1 MNSEQVGYFIKR
13 NMPTILS
20 IGAAVGVVVSN
31 ILTNK
36 ASIKATLKVDEIEKK
51 KHRELTFI
59 EEVKVVAPIY
69 APSIV
74 VGAATI
80 GCIFGSNFLNK
91 KQLAALA
98 GAMSILQANFKRYRT
113 EVVNEVGKEKE
124 ENIWKASR
132 PDVPNDKLLY
142 KTVSEKEAMFKDTT
156 GLTFFI
162 DSLTDEGFYTDK
174 ATVESAILKLNR
186 KLQMNPNQTV
196 TLNEFRNDLDLVPT
210 NFGNIVGWS
219 KIDMDEDNK
228 LDDWIDIQLVPFEN
242 TDGYYLRYLDLPH
255 GLFMATKKEKRE
267 AKGWF
272 KDMECSSSMLI

>member
-1 MNSEQVGYFIKR
+1 MNTEQVGYFIKR

-59 EEVKVVAPIY
+59 EEVKAVAPIY

-132 PDVPNDKLLY
+132 PNGESLY
-142 KTVSEKEAMFKDTT
+142 KTVSEQESKFVDTT

-196 TLNEFRNDLDLVPT
+196 TLNELRNDLDLHPT

-219 KIDMDEDNK
+219 KIDVDEYDTT
-228 LDDWIDIQLVPFEN
+228 DPWIDIQLVPFEN
-242 TDGYYLRYLDLPH
+242 TDGYYIRYLSLPH

-272 KDMECSSSMLI
+272 KDMEYSSSMLI

>member
-132 PDVPNDKLLY
+132 PNGESLY
-142 KTVSEKEAMFKDTT
+142 KIVSEQESKFVDTT

-196 TLNEFRNDLDLVPT
+196 TLNEFRNDLDLHPT

-219 KIDMDEDNK
+219 KIDVDEYDTV
-228 LDDWIDIQLVPFEN
+228 DPWIDIQLVPFEN
-242 TDGYYLRYLDLPH
+242 LDGYYIRYLSLPH

-272 KDMECSSSMLI
+272 KDMECRSSMLI

>member
-1 MNSEQVGYFIKR
+1 MNTEQVGYFIKR

-20 IGAAVGVVVSN
+20 IGAAIGVVVSN
-31 ILTNK
+31 VLTNK
-36 ASIKATLKVDEIEKK
+36 ASIKATLKVDEVEKK

-132 PDVPNDKLLY
+132 PNGESLY
-142 KTVSEKEAMFKDTT
+142 KTVSEQESKFVDTT

-196 TLNEFRNDLDLVPT
+196 TLNEFRNDLDLHPT

-219 KIDMDEDNK
+219 KIDVDEYDST
-228 LDDWIDIQLVPFEN
+228 DPWIDIQLVPFEN
-242 TDGYYLRYLDLPH
+242 TDGYYIRYLSLPH
-255 GLFMATKKEKRE
+255 GLFMSTKKEKRD
-267 AKGWF
+267 AKKWF
-272 KDMECSSSMLI
+272 KDMEYSSSMLI

>member
-91 KQLAALA
+91 KQLVALA
-98 GAMSILQANFKRYRT
+98 GAMSILQANFKRYRAG
-113 EVVNEVGKEKE
+113 VVNEVGEEKE

-132 PDVPNDKLLY
+132 PNGESLY
-142 KTVSEKEAMFKDTT
+142 KTVSEQESKFVDTT

-196 TLNEFRNDLDLVPT
+196 TLNEFRNDLDLHAT

-219 KIDMDEDNK
+219 KIDVDEYDTT
-228 LDDWIDIQLVPFEN
+228 DPWIDIQLVPFEN
-242 TDGYYLRYLDLPH
+242 TDGYYIRYLSLPH

-272 KDMECSSSMLI
+272 KDMEYSSSMLI

>member
-1 MNSEQVGYFIKR
+1 MNTEQVGYFIKR

-20 IGAAVGVVVSN
+20 IGAAIGVVVSN
-31 ILTNK
+31 VLTNK
-36 ASIKATLKVDEIEKK
+36 ASIKATLKIDEVEKK
-51 KHRELTFI
+51 KHRELTFV

-98 GAMSILQANFKRYRT
+98 GAMSLLQANFKRYRD
-113 EVVNEVGKEKE
+113 EVVHEVGKEKE
-124 ENIWKASR
+124 EDIWKASR
-132 PDVPNDKLLY
+132 ASKTPLY
-142 KTVSEKEAMFKDTT
+142 KSISEQEAKFVDTT

-186 KLQMNPNQTV
+186 KLVMSPNQTV
-196 TLNEFRNDLDLVPT
+196 TLNEFRNDLDLHPT

-219 KIDMDEDNK
+219 KIDMDEYDTV
-228 LDDWIDIQLVPFEN
+228 DPWIDIQLVPFEN
-242 TDGYYLRYLDLPH
+242 SDGYYIRYLNLPH
-255 GLFMATKKEKRE
+255 GLFLATKKEKRE

-272 KDMECSSSMLI
+272 KDLEYQSSMI

>member
-1 MNSEQVGYFIKR
+1 MNAEQVGYFIKR

-36 ASIKATLKVDEIEKK
+36 ASIKATLKVDEVEKK

-59 EEVKVVAPIY
+59 EEAKAAAPIY

-98 GAMSILQANFKRYRT
+98 GAMSLLQANFKRYRE
-113 EVVNEVGKEKE
+113 EVVHEVGEEKE
-124 ENIWKASR
+124 EEIWKAAKE
-132 PDVPNDKLLY
+132 PTT
-142 KTVSEKEAMFKDTT
+142 KTISEQESKFVDTT

-174 ATVESAILKLNR
+174 STVESAILNLNR
-186 KLQMNPNQTV
+186 KLALSPNQTV
-196 TLNEFRNDLDLVPT
+196 TLNAFRHELELHPT

-219 KIDMDEDNK
+219 KIDMDENDKVNE
-228 LDDWIDIQLVPFEN
+228 WIDIQLVPFEN
-242 TDGYYLRYLDLPH
+242 NNGYYVRYLDLPH
-255 GLFMATKKEKRE
+255 GLFMETKKEKRE

-272 KDMECSSSMLI
+272 KDLEYQSSMI

>member
-80 GCIFGSNFLNK
+80 GYIFESNFLNK

-98 GAMSILQANFKRYRT
+98 GAMSILQANFKRYRAG
-113 EVVNEVGKEKE
+113 VVNEVGEKKE

-132 PDVPNDKLLY
+132 PNGESLY
-142 KTVSEKEAMFKDTT
+142 KTVSEQESKFVDTT

-196 TLNEFRNDLDLVPT
+196 TLNEFRNDLDLHPT

-219 KIDMDEDNK
+219 KIDVDEYDTT
-228 LDDWIDIQLVPFEN
+228 DPWIDIQLVPFEN
-242 TDGYYLRYLDLPH
+242 LDGYYIRYLSLPH
-255 GLFMATKKEKRE
+255 GLFMATKQEKRE

-272 KDMECSSSMLI
+272 KDMECRSSMLI

>member
-91 KQLAALA
+91 KQLVALA
-98 GAMSILQANFKRYRT
+98 GAMSILQANFKRYRAG
-113 EVVNEVGKEKE
+113 VVNEVGEKKE
-124 ENIWKASR
+124 ENIWKASI
-132 PDVPNDKLLY
+132 PNGESLY
-142 KTVSEKEAMFKDTT
+142 KTVSEQESKFVDTT

-196 TLNEFRNDLDLVPT
+196 TLNEFRNDLDLHPT

-219 KIDMDEDNK
+219 KIDVDEYDTT
-228 LDDWIDIQLVPFEN
+228 DPWIDIQLVPFEN
-242 TDGYYLRYLDLPH
+242 LDGYYIRYLSLPH

-272 KDMECSSSMLI
+272 KDMECRSSMLI

>member
-1 MNSEQVGYFIKR
+1 
-13 NMPTILS
+13 MPTILS

-36 ASIKATLKVDEIEKK
+36 ASIKATLKVDELEKK
-51 KHRELTFI
+51 KHRELTFA
-59 EEVKVVAPIY
+59 EEVKAVAPIY

-91 KQLAALA
+91 KQLVALA

-113 EVVNEVGKEKE
+113 EVVNEVGEEKE
-124 ENIWKASR
+124 ENIWKKSKANVSS
-132 PDVPNDKLLY
+132 DKLY
-142 KTVSEKEAMFKDTT
+142 KTISEQESKFVDTT

-186 KLQMNPNQTV
+186 KLQMSNHQTV
-196 TLNEFRNDLDLVPT
+196 TLNEFRDDLDLHPT

-228 LDDWIDIQLVPFEN
+228 INSWVDIQLVPFEN
-242 TDGYYLRYLDLPH
+242 MDGYYLRYLDLPH
-255 GLFMATKKEKRE
+255 GLFMATKQEKRD
-267 AKGWF
+267 AKKWF
-272 KDMECSSSMLI
+272 KDMEYSSSMLI

>member
-1 MNSEQVGYFIKR
+1 MNAEQVGYFIKR

-36 ASIKATLKVDEIEKK
+36 ASIKATLKVDEVEKK

-98 GAMSILQANFKRYRT
+98 GAMSILQANFKRYRE
-113 EVVNEVGKEKE
+113 EVVREVGEEKE
-124 ENIWKASR
+124 EEIWKAVKEPAAR
-132 PDVPNDKLLY
+132 
-142 KTVSEKEAMFKDTT
+142 TISEQESKFVDTT

-174 ATVESAILKLNR
+174 STVESAILKLNR
-186 KLQMNPNQTV
+186 KLALSPNQTV
-196 TLNEFRNDLDLVPT
+196 TLNQFRKDLELHPT

-219 KIDMDEDNK
+219 KIDMDENDK
-228 LDDWIDIQLVPFEN
+228 TDEWVDIQLVPFEN
-242 TDGYYLRYLDLPH
+242 NNGYYVRYLDLPH
-255 GLFMATKKEKRE
+255 GLFMETKKEKRE

-272 KDMECSSSMLI
+272 KDLEYQSSAI

>member
-1 MNSEQVGYFIKR
+1 MNAEQVGYFIKR

-36 ASIKATLKVDEIEKK
+36 ASIKATLKVDDVEKK

-91 KQLAALA
+91 RQLVALA
-98 GAMSILQANFKRYRT
+98 GAMSLLQANFKRYRE
-113 EVVNEVGKEKE
+113 EVVHEVGEEKE
-124 ENIWKASR
+124 EEIWKAVKE
-132 PDVPNDKLLY
+132 PTT
-142 KTVSEKEAMFKDTT
+142 KTISEQESKFIDTT
-156 GLTFFI
+156 GLIFFI

-174 ATVESAILKLNR
+174 STVESAILKLNR
-186 KLQMNPNQTV
+186 KLTLSKNHTV
-196 TLNEFRNDLDLVPT
+196 TLNEFRHDLELHPT

-219 KIDMDEDNK
+219 KIDMDENDK
-228 LDDWIDIQLVPFEN
+228 VDDWVDIQLVPFEN
-242 TDGYYLRYLDLPH
+242 NNGYYIRYLDLPH
-255 GLFMATKKEKRE
+255 GLFMETKKEKRE

-272 KDMECSSSMLI
+272 KDLEYQSGSI

>member
-1 MNSEQVGYFIKR
+1 MNTEQVGYFIKR

-20 IGAAVGVVVSN
+20 IGAAIGVVVSN
-31 ILTNK
+31 VLTNK
-36 ASIKATLKVDEIEKK
+36 ASIKATLKIDEVEKK
-51 KHRELTFI
+51 KHRELTFV

-98 GAMSILQANFKRYRT
+98 GAMSLLQANFKRYRD
-113 EVVNEVGKEKE
+113 EVVHEVGKEKE
-124 ENIWKASR
+124 EDIWKASR
-132 PDVPNDKLLY
+132 ASKTPLY
-142 KTVSEKEAMFKDTT
+142 KSISEQEAKFVDTT

-186 KLQMNPNQTV
+186 KLVMSPNRTV
-196 TLNEFRNDLDLVPT
+196 TLNEFRNDLDLHPT

-219 KIDMDEDNK
+219 KIDMDEYDTV
-228 LDDWIDIQLVPFEN
+228 DPWIDIQLVPFEN
-242 TDGYYLRYLDLPH
+242 SDGYYIRYLNLPH

-272 KDMECSSSMLI
+272 KDLEYQSSMI

>member
-1 MNSEQVGYFIKR
+1 MNTEQVGYFIKR

-98 GAMSILQANFKRYRT
+98 GAMSILQANFKRYRAG
-113 EVVNEVGKEKE
+113 VVNEVGEKKE

-132 PDVPNDKLLY
+132 PNGESLY
-142 KTVSEKEAMFKDTT
+142 KTVSEQESKFVDTT

-196 TLNEFRNDLDLVPT
+196 TLNEFRNDLDLHPT

-219 KIDMDEDNK
+219 KIDVDEYDTT
-228 LDDWIDIQLVPFEN
+228 DPWIDIQLVPFEN
-242 TDGYYLRYLDLPH
+242 LDGYYIRYLSLPH
-255 GLFMATKKEKRE
+255 GLFMATKQEKRE

-272 KDMECSSSMLI
+272 KDMECRSSMLI

>member
-69 APSIV
+69 SPSIV

-132 PDVPNDKLLY
+132 PNGESLY
-142 KTVSEKEAMFKDTT
+142 KTVSEQESKFVDTT

-196 TLNEFRNDLDLVPT
+196 TLNEFRNDLDLHAT

-219 KIDMDEDNK
+219 KIDVDEYDTT
-228 LDDWIDIQLVPFEN
+228 DPWIDIQLVPFEN
-242 TDGYYLRYLDLPH
+242 LDGYYIRYLSLPH

-272 KDMECSSSMLI
+272 KDMECRSSMLI

>member
-1 MNSEQVGYFIKR
+1 MNTEQVGYFIKR

-20 IGAAVGVVVSN
+20 IGAAIGVVVSN
-31 ILTNK
+31 VLTNK
-36 ASIKATLKVDEIEKK
+36 ASIKATLKIDEVEKK
-51 KHRELTFI
+51 KHRELTFV

-98 GAMSILQANFKRYRT
+98 GAMSLLQANFKRYRD
-113 EVVNEVGKEKE
+113 EVVHEVGKEKE
-124 ENIWKASR
+124 EDIWKASR
-132 PDVPNDKLLY
+132 ASETPLY
-142 KTVSEKEAMFKDTT
+142 KTISEQEGKFIDTT

-196 TLNEFRNDLDLVPT
+196 TLNEFRNDLDLHAT

-219 KIDMDEDNK
+219 KIDVDEYDTV
-228 LDDWIDIQLVPFEN
+228 DTWIDIQLVPFEN
-242 TDGYYLRYLDLPH
+242 SDGYYIRYLDLPH

-272 KDMECSSSMLI
+272 KDLEYQSSMI

>member
-1 MNSEQVGYFIKR
+1 MNTEQVGYFIKR

-20 IGAAVGVVVSN
+20 IGAAIGVIVSN
-31 ILTNK
+31 VLTNK
-36 ASIKATLKVDEIEKK
+36 ASIKATLKIDEVEKK

-98 GAMSILQANFKRYRT
+98 GAMSLLQANFKRYRD
-113 EVVNEVGKEKE
+113 EVVHEVGKEKE
-124 ENIWKASR
+124 EDIWKASR
-132 PDVPNDKLLY
+132 ASETPLY
-142 KTVSEKEAMFKDTT
+142 KTISEQEGKFIDTT

-196 TLNEFRNDLDLVPT
+196 TLNEFRNDLDLHAT

-219 KIDMDEDNK
+219 KIDVDEYDTV
-228 LDDWIDIQLVPFEN
+228 DTWIDIQLVPFEN
-242 TDGYYLRYLDLPH
+242 SDGYYIRYLDLPH

-272 KDMECSSSMLI
+272 KDLEYQSSMI

>member
-1 MNSEQVGYFIKR
+1 MNSEQIGYFVKR

-36 ASIKATLKVDEIEKK
+36 ASIKATLKVDELEKK
-51 KHRELTFI
+51 KHRELTFT
-59 EEVKVVAPIY
+59 EEVKAVAPIY

-91 KQLAALA
+91 KQLVALA

-113 EVVNEVGKEKE
+113 EVVNEVGEEKE
-124 ENIWKASR
+124 ENIWKKSKANVSS
-132 PDVPNDKLLY
+132 DKLY
-142 KTVSEKEAMFKDTT
+142 KTISEQESKFVDTT
-156 GLTFFI
+156 GLTFFV

-186 KLQMNPNQTV
+186 KLQMSNHQTV
-196 TLNEFRNDLDLVPT
+196 TLNEFRDDLDLHPT

-228 LDDWIDIQLVPFEN
+228 INSWVDIQLVPFEN
-242 TDGYYLRYLDLPH
+242 MDGYYLRYLDLPH
-255 GLFMATKKEKRE
+255 GLFMATKQEKRD
-267 AKGWF
+267 AKKWF
-272 KDMECSSSMLI
+272 KDMEYSSSMLI

>member
-1 MNSEQVGYFIKR
+1 MNSEQIGYFIKR

-36 ASIKATLKVDEIEKK
+36 ASIKATLKVDELEKK
-51 KHRELTFI
+51 KHRELTFT
-59 EEVKVVAPIY
+59 EEVKAVAPIY

-91 KQLAALA
+91 KQLVALA
-98 GAMSILQANFKRYRT
+98 GAMSILQSNFKRYRA
-113 EVVNEVGKEKE
+113 EVVNEVGEEKE
-124 ENIWKASR
+124 ENVWKKSKATVSS
-132 PDVPNDKLLY
+132 DSLY
-142 KTVSEKEAMFKDTT
+142 KTIHEQESKFVDTT

-196 TLNEFRNDLDLVPT
+196 TLNEFRNDLDLIPT
-210 NFGNIVGWS
+210 CFGNVVGWS

-228 LDDWIDIQLVPFEN
+228 INSWIDIQLVPFEN

-255 GLFMATKKEKRE
+255 GLFMATKQEKRE

-272 KDMECSSSMLI
+272 KDMECRSSMLI

>member
-1 MNSEQVGYFIKR
+1 MNAEQVGYFIKR

-36 ASIKATLKVDEIEKK
+36 ASIKATLKVDEVEKK

-98 GAMSILQANFKRYRT
+98 GAMSILQANFKRYRE
-113 EVVNEVGKEKE
+113 EVVREVGEEKE
-124 ENIWKASR
+124 EEIWKAVKEPATR
-132 PDVPNDKLLY
+132 
-142 KTVSEKEAMFKDTT
+142 TISEQESKFVDTT

-174 ATVESAILKLNR
+174 STVESAILKLNR
-186 KLQMNPNQTV
+186 KLALNPNQTV
-196 TLNEFRNDLDLVPT
+196 TLNEFRHDLELHPT

-219 KIDMDEDNK
+219 KIDMDENDK
-228 LDDWIDIQLVPFEN
+228 VDDWVDIQLVPFEN
-242 TDGYYLRYLDLPH
+242 NNGYYIRYLDLPH
-255 GLFMATKKEKRE
+255 GLFMETKKEKRE

-272 KDMECSSSMLI
+272 KDLEYKSGLI

>member
-1 MNSEQVGYFIKR
+1 MNTEQVGYFIKR

-20 IGAAVGVVVSN
+20 IGAAIGVVVSN
-31 ILTNK
+31 VLTNK
-36 ASIKATLKVDEIEKK
+36 ASIKATLKIDEVEKK
-51 KHRELTFI
+51 KHRELTFV

-98 GAMSILQANFKRYRT
+98 GAMSLLQANFKRYRD
-113 EVVNEVGKEKE
+113 EVVHEVGKEKE
-124 ENIWKASR
+124 EDIWKASR
-132 PDVPNDKLLY
+132 ASETPLY
-142 KTVSEKEAMFKDTT
+142 KTISEQEGKFIDTT

-196 TLNEFRNDLDLVPT
+196 TLNEFRNDLDLHAT

-219 KIDMDEDNK
+219 KIDVDEYDTV
-228 LDDWIDIQLVPFEN
+228 DTWIDIQLVPFEN
-242 TDGYYLRYLDLPH
+242 SDGYIRYLDLPH

-272 KDMECSSSMLI
+272 KDLEYQSSMI

>member
-1 MNSEQVGYFIKR
+1 MNTEQVGYFIKR

-20 IGAAVGVVVSN
+20 IGAAIGVVVSN
-31 ILTNK
+31 VLTNK
-36 ASIKATLKVDEIEKK
+36 ASIKATLKVDEVEKK

-132 PDVPNDKLLY
+132 PNGESLY
-142 KTVSEKEAMFKDTT
+142 KTVSEQESKFVDTT

-174 ATVESAILKLNR
+174 VTVESAILKLNR

-196 TLNEFRNDLDLVPT
+196 TLNEFRNDLDLHPT

-219 KIDMDEDNK
+219 KIDVDEYDTT
-228 LDDWIDIQLVPFEN
+228 DPWIDIQLVPFEN
-242 TDGYYLRYLDLPH
+242 TDGYYIRYLSLPH

-272 KDMECSSSMLI
+272 KDMEYSSSMLI

>member
-1 MNSEQVGYFIKR
+1 MNTEQVGYFIKR

-36 ASIKATLKVDEIEKK
+36 ASIQATLKVDEIEKK

-98 GAMSILQANFKRYRT
+98 GAMSILQANFKRYRAG
-113 EVVNEVGKEKE
+113 VVNEVGEKKE

-132 PDVPNDKLLY
+132 PNGESLY
-142 KTVSEKEAMFKDTT
+142 KTVSEQESKFVDTT

-196 TLNEFRNDLDLVPT
+196 TLNEFRNDLDLHAT

-219 KIDMDEDNK
+219 KIDVDEYDTT
-228 LDDWIDIQLVPFEN
+228 DPWIDIQLVPFEN
-242 TDGYYLRYLDLPH
+242 LDGYYIRYLSLPH

-272 KDMECSSSMLI
+272 KDMECRSSMLI

>member
-80 GCIFGSNFLNK
+80 GCIFESNFLNK

-98 GAMSILQANFKRYRT
+98 GAMSILQANFKRYRAG
-113 EVVNEVGKEKE
+113 VVNEVGEKKE

-132 PDVPNDKLLY
+132 PNGESLY
-142 KTVSEKEAMFKDTT
+142 KTVSEQESKFVDTT

-196 TLNEFRNDLDLVPT
+196 TLNEFRNDLDLHPT

-219 KIDMDEDNK
+219 KIDVDEYDTT
-228 LDDWIDIQLVPFEN
+228 DPWIDIQLVPFEN
-242 TDGYYLRYLDLPH
+242 LDGYYIQYLSLPH
-255 GLFMATKKEKRE
+255 GLFMATKQEKRE

-272 KDMECSSSMLI
+272 KDMECRSSMLI

>member
-1 MNSEQVGYFIKR
+1 MNTEQVGYFIKR

-20 IGAAVGVVVSN
+20 IGAAIGVVVSN
-31 ILTNK
+31 VLTNK
-36 ASIKATLKVDEIEKK
+36 ASIKATLKIDEVEKK
-51 KHRELTFI
+51 KHRELTFV

-98 GAMSILQANFKRYRT
+98 GAMSLLQANFKRYRD
-113 EVVNEVGKEKE
+113 EVVHEVGKEKE
-124 ENIWKASR
+124 EDIWKASR
-132 PDVPNDKLLY
+132 ASRASKTPLY
-142 KTVSEKEAMFKDTT
+142 KSISEQEAKFVDTT

-186 KLQMNPNQTV
+186 KLVMSPNQTV
-196 TLNEFRNDLDLVPT
+196 TLNEFRNDLDLHPT

-219 KIDMDEDNK
+219 KIDMDEYDTV
-228 LDDWIDIQLVPFEN
+228 DPWIDIQLVPFEN
-242 TDGYYLRYLDLPH
+242 SDGYYIRYLNLPH

-272 KDMECSSSMLI
+272 KDLEYQSSMI

>member
-1 MNSEQVGYFIKR
+1 MNTEQVGYFIKK

-20 IGAAVGVVVSN
+20 IGAAIGVVVSN
-31 ILTNK
+31 VLTNK
-36 ASIKATLKVDEIEKK
+36 ASIKATLKIDEVEKK
-51 KHRELTFI
+51 KHRELTFV

-98 GAMSILQANFKRYRT
+98 GAMSLLQANFKRYRD
-113 EVVNEVGKEKE
+113 EVVHEVGKEKE
-124 ENIWKASR
+124 EDIWKASR
-132 PDVPNDKLLY
+132 ASKTLLY
-142 KTVSEKEAMFKDTT
+142 KSISEQEAKFVDTT

-186 KLQMNPNQTV
+186 KLVMSPNQTV
-196 TLNEFRNDLDLVPT
+196 TLNEFRNDLDLHPT

-219 KIDMDEDNK
+219 KIDMDEYDTV
-228 LDDWIDIQLVPFEN
+228 DPWIDIQLVPFEN
-242 TDGYYLRYLDLPH
+242 SDGYYIRYLNLPH

-272 KDMECSSSMLI
+272 KDLEYQSSMI

>member
-1 MNSEQVGYFIKR
+1 MNTEQVGYFIKR

-113 EVVNEVGKEKE
+113 EVVNKVGKEKE

-132 PDVPNDKLLY
+132 PNGESLY
-142 KTVSEKEAMFKDTT
+142 KTISEQESKFVDTT

-196 TLNEFRNDLDLVPT
+196 TLNEFRNDLDLHPT

-219 KIDMDEDNK
+219 KIDVDEYDTT
-228 LDDWIDIQLVPFEN
+228 DPWIDIQLVPFEN
-242 TDGYYLRYLDLPH
+242 TDGYYIRYLSLPH

-272 KDMECSSSMLI
+272 KDMEYSSSMLI

>member
-36 ASIKATLKVDEIEKK
+36 ASIKATLEVDEIEKK

-80 GCIFGSNFLNK
+80 GCIFESNFLNK

-98 GAMSILQANFKRYRT
+98 GAMSILQANFKRYRAG
-113 EVVNEVGKEKE
+113 VVNEVGEKKE

-132 PDVPNDKLLY
+132 PNGESLY
-142 KTVSEKEAMFKDTT
+142 KTVSEQESKFVDTT

-196 TLNEFRNDLDLVPT
+196 TLNEFRNDLDLHPT

-219 KIDMDEDNK
+219 KIDVDEYDTT
-228 LDDWIDIQLVPFEN
+228 DPWIDIQLVPFEN
-242 TDGYYLRYLDLPH
+242 LDGYYIRYLSLPH
-255 GLFMATKKEKRE
+255 GLFMATKQEKRE

-272 KDMECSSSMLI
+272 KDMECRSSMLI

>member
-1 MNSEQVGYFIKR
+1 MSTEQVGYFIKR
-13 NMPTILS
+13 NMSTILS

-36 ASIKATLKVDEIEKK
+36 ASIKATLKVDEVEKK

-69 APSIV
+69 TLSIV

-132 PDVPNDKLLY
+132 PNGESLY
-142 KTVSEKEAMFKDTT
+142 KTVSEQESKFVDTT

-196 TLNEFRNDLDLVPT
+196 TLNEFRNDLDLHPT

-219 KIDMDEDNK
+219 KIDVDEYDTT
-228 LDDWIDIQLVPFEN
+228 DPWIDIQLVPFEN
-242 TDGYYLRYLDLPH
+242 TDGYYIRYLSLPH

-272 KDMECSSSMLI
+272 KDMEYSSSMLI

>member
-80 GCIFGSNFLNK
+80 GCIFESNFLNK

-98 GAMSILQANFKRYRT
+98 GAMSILQANFKRYRAG
-113 EVVNEVGKEKE
+113 VVNEVGEKKE

-132 PDVPNDKLLY
+132 PNGESLY
-142 KTVSEKEAMFKDTT
+142 KTVSEQESKFVDTT

-196 TLNEFRNDLDLVPT
+196 TLNEFRNDLDLHPT

-219 KIDMDEDNK
+219 KIDVDEYDTT
-228 LDDWIDIQLVPFEN
+228 DPWIDIQLVPFEN
-242 TDGYYLRYLDLPH
+242 LDGYYIRYLSLPH
-255 GLFMATKKEKRE
+255 GLFMATKQEKRE

-272 KDMECSSSMLI
+272 KDMECRSSMLI

>member
-98 GAMSILQANFKRYRT
+98 GAMSILQANFKRYRAG
-113 EVVNEVGKEKE
+113 VVNEVGEKKE

-132 PDVPNDKLLY
+132 PNGESLY
-142 KTVSEKEAMFKDTT
+142 KTVSEQESKFVDTT

-196 TLNEFRNDLDLVPT
+196 TLNEFRNDLDLHPT

-219 KIDMDEDNK
+219 KIDVDEYDTT
-228 LDDWIDIQLVPFEN
+228 DPWIDIQLVPFEN
-242 TDGYYLRYLDLPH
+242 LDGYYIRYLSLPH

>member
-132 PDVPNDKLLY
+132 PNDESLY
-142 KTVSEKEAMFKDTT
+142 KTVSEQESKFVDTT

-174 ATVESAILKLNR
+174 ATIESAILKLNR

-196 TLNEFRNDLDLVPT
+196 TLNEFRNDLDLHPT

-219 KIDMDEDNK
+219 KIDVDEYDTT
-228 LDDWIDIQLVPFEN
+228 DPWIDIQLVPFEN
-242 TDGYYLRYLDLPH
+242 LDGYYIRYLSLPH

-272 KDMECSSSMLI
+272 KDMEYSSSMLI

>member
-1 MNSEQVGYFIKR
+1 MNTEQVGYFIKK

-20 IGAAVGVVVSN
+20 IGAAIGVVVSN
-31 ILTNK
+31 VLTNK
-36 ASIKATLKVDEIEKK
+36 ASIKATLKIDEVEKK
-51 KHRELTFI
+51 KHRELTFV

-98 GAMSILQANFKRYRT
+98 GAMSLLQANFKRYRD
-113 EVVNEVGKEKE
+113 EVVHEVGKEKE
-124 ENIWKASR
+124 EDIWKASR
-132 PDVPNDKLLY
+132 ASKTPLY
-142 KTVSEKEAMFKDTT
+142 KSISEQEAKFVDTT

-186 KLQMNPNQTV
+186 KLVMSPNQTV
-196 TLNEFRNDLDLVPT
+196 TLNEFRNDLDLHPT

-219 KIDMDEDNK
+219 KIDMDEYDTV
-228 LDDWIDIQLVPFEN
+228 DPWIDIQLVPFEN
-242 TDGYYLRYLDLPH
+242 SDGYYIRYLNLPH

-272 KDMECSSSMLI
+272 KDLEYQSSMI

>member
-1 MNSEQVGYFIKR
+1 MNTEQVGYFIKR

-59 EEVKVVAPIY
+59 EEVKAVAPIY

-98 GAMSILQANFKRYRT
+98 GAISILQANFKRYRT

-132 PDVPNDKLLY
+132 PNGESLY
-142 KTVSEKEAMFKDTT
+142 KTVSEQESKFVDTT
-156 GLTFFI
+156 GLIFFI

-186 KLQMNPNQTV
+186 KLQMNPHQTV
-196 TLNEFRNDLDLVPT
+196 TLNEFRNDLDLHPT

-219 KIDMDEDNK
+219 KIDVDEYDTT
-228 LDDWIDIQLVPFEN
+228 DPWIDIQLVPFEN
-242 TDGYYLRYLDLPH
+242 TDGYYIRYLSLPH
-255 GLFMATKKEKRE
+255 GLFMATKKEKRD
-267 AKGWF
+267 AKKWF
-272 KDMECSSSMLI
+272 KDMEYSSSMLI

>member
-1 MNSEQVGYFIKR
+1 MNAEQVGYFIKR

-36 ASIKATLKVDEIEKK
+36 ASIKATLKVDEVEKK

-98 GAMSILQANFKRYRT
+98 GAMSILQANFKRYRE
-113 EVVNEVGKEKE
+113 EVVHEVGEEKE
-124 ENIWKASR
+124 EEIWKAAKE
-132 PDVPNDKLLY
+132 PTT
-142 KTVSEKEAMFKDTT
+142 KTISEQESKFVDTT

-174 ATVESAILKLNR
+174 STVESAILKLNR
-186 KLQMNPNQTV
+186 KLALSPNQTV
-196 TLNEFRNDLDLVPT
+196 TLNEFRHDLELHPT

-219 KIDMDEDNK
+219 KIDMDENDKVNE
-228 LDDWIDIQLVPFEN
+228 WVDIQLVPFEN
-242 TDGYYLRYLDLPH
+242 NNGYYVRYLDLPH
-255 GLFMATKKEKRE
+255 GLFMETKKEKRE

-272 KDMECSSSMLI
+272 KDLEYQSGAV

>member
-1 MNSEQVGYFIKR
+1 MNTEQVGYFIKR
-13 NMPTILS
+13 NMSTILS
-20 IGAAVGVVVSN
+20 IGAAIGVVVSN
-31 ILTNK
+31 VLTNK
-36 ASIKATLKVDEIEKK
+36 ASIKATLKVDEVEKK

-132 PDVPNDKLLY
+132 PNGESLY
-142 KTVSEKEAMFKDTT
+142 KTISEQESKFVDTT

-196 TLNEFRNDLDLVPT
+196 TLNEFRNDLDLHPT

-219 KIDMDEDNK
+219 KIDVDEYDST
-228 LDDWIDIQLVPFEN
+228 DPWIDIQLVPFEN
-242 TDGYYLRYLDLPH
+242 TEGYYIRYLSLPH

-272 KDMECSSSMLI
+272 KDMEYSSSMLI

>member
-1 MNSEQVGYFIKR
+1 MNCEQVGYFIKR

-20 IGAAVGVVVSN
+20 IGAAVGVIVSN

-59 EEVKVVAPIY
+59 EEAKVVAPIY

-98 GAMSILQANFKRYRT
+98 GAMSLLHANFKRYRE
-113 EVVNEVGKEKE
+113 EVAHEVGKEKE
-124 ENIWKASR
+124 EDIWKTSR
-132 PDVPNDKLLY
+132 TPIT
-142 KTVSEKEAMFKDTT
+142 KTVSEKESRFADTT

-186 KLQMNPNQTV
+186 KLALSPNQTV
-196 TLNEFRNDLDLVPT
+196 TLNQFRNDLELHPT

-219 KIDMDEDNK
+219 KIDMDENDK
-228 LDDWIDIQLVPFEN
+228 TDEWIDIQLVPFEN
-242 TDGYYLRYLDLPH
+242 TDGYYIRYLDLPH
-255 GLFMATKKEKRE
+255 GLFMETKKEKRE

>member
-98 GAMSILQANFKRYRT
+98 GAMSILQSNFKRYRA
-113 EVVNEVGKEKE
+113 EVVNEVGEEKEK
-124 ENIWKASR
+124 NVWKKSKA
-132 PDVPNDKLLY
+132 DVSSDKLY
-142 KTVSEKEAMFKDTT
+142 KTIHEQESKFVDTT

-186 KLQMNPNQTV
+186 RLQMNPNQTV
-196 TLNEFRNDLDLVPT
+196 TLNEFRNDLDLIPT
-210 NFGNIVGWS
+210 CFGNVVGWS

-228 LDDWIDIQLVPFEN
+228 INSWIDIQLVPFEN

-255 GLFMATKKEKRE
+255 GLFMATKQEKRE

-272 KDMECSSSMLI
+272 KDMECRSSMLI

>member
-1 MNSEQVGYFIKR
+1 MNAEQVGYFIKR

-36 ASIKATLKVDEIEKK
+36 ASIKATLKVDEVEKK

-74 VGAATI
+74 VGAAAI

-98 GAMSILQANFKRYRT
+98 GAMSLLQANFKRYRE
-113 EVVNEVGKEKE
+113 EVVHEVGKEKE
-124 ENIWKASR
+124 EDIWKGTRS
-132 PDVPNDKLLY
+132 PIT
-142 KTVSEKEAMFKDTT
+142 KTVSEQESKFVDTT

-186 KLQMNPNQTV
+186 KLALSRNQTV
-196 TLNEFRNDLDLVPT
+196 TLNQFRNDLELHPT

-219 KIDMDEDNK
+219 KSDMDENDKVNE
-228 LDDWIDIQLVPFEN
+228 WIDIQLVPFEN
-242 TDGYYLRYLDLPH
+242 GDGYYIRYLDLPH
-255 GLFMATKKEKRE
+255 GLFMETKKEKRE

-272 KDMECSSSMLI
+272 KDLEYQSSAI